1 MQVTGSTK
9 LLGLIEGLGGFAF
22 LLGDFLVG
30 LLVDQHN
37 RKGVL
42 IWTDL
47 ISAAICLLGSFFV
60 DNTTPPQT
68 WLLII
73 ITFVLNLMLALNY
86 PAAKAITPEVIAK
99 TRLQTFNALANTV
112 FNFANILAPPLVE
125 DSY

>member
-1 MQVTGSTK
+1 M
-9 LLGLIEGLGGFAF
+9 LGLIEGLGGFAF

-60 DNTTPPQT
+60 DNTTPRKPGC
-68 WLLII
+68 
-73 ITFVLNLMLALNY
+73 
-86 PAAKAITPEVIAK
+86 
-99 TRLQTFNALANTV
+99 
-112 FNFANILAPPLVE
+112 
-125 DSY
+125 

>member
-1 MQVTGSTK
+1 M
-9 LLGLIEGLGGFAF
+9 
-22 LLGDFLVG
+22 
-30 LLVDQHN
+30 
-37 RKGVL
+37 
-42 IWTDL
+42 
-47 ISAAICLLGSFFV
+47 
-60 DNTTPPQT
+60 
-68 WLLII
+68 LII